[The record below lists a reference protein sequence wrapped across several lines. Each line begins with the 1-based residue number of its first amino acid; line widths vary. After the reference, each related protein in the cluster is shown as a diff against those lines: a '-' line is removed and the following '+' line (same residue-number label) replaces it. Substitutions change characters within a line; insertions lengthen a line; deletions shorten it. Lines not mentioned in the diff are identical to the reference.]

1 MPLNSVFSWF
11 MKKRVHQI
19 ELFKKYPLEVQEE
32 LMKDLCRMAQHTE
45 FGLMYDFS
53 SVKDTRQF
61 KERVPIRTY
70 DDFKPYI
77 TRLREGEQN
86 LLWPTKQK
94 WFAKSSGTTS
104 GKSKYIPVT
113 TESLEECHY
122 KGGKDSLSI
131 YYELNSDADVYSGK
145 TLVLGGSSNI
155 HSYNRASYTGDLS
168 AIIIRNLPMWVELKR
183 IPNRDIALMEDWEH
197 KIDKMA
203 LASMNEDVRM
213 VVGVPSWTL
222 VLMKR
227 ILEMKNKSLIT
238 DVWPNLEL
246 FLHGGVSFSPY
257 RKQFESLVN
266 SQKMNYLETYNASE
280 GFFSIQDR
288 LGEKDMLLMLDYGI
302 YYEFIPLAL
311 VSNDQPETLSLEQV
325 CVGEVYAMV
334 ISTNGGLW
342 RYMIGD
348 TIQFTSLTPFRIKV
362 SGRTKHFM
370 NAFGEEVIIENAVA
384 ALEAACAETSATISD
399 FTAGPVYIGQAN
411 KGRHEWFIEF
421 QEAPTDIEKF
431 RFILDQALQ
440 RVNTDYQ
447 AKRSYNLALEEP
459 LIRTLPKGTFY
470 KWMKKRGKLGG
481 QNKVPRLSNNR
492 EYLDEINSLIEKGYL
507 AEELY

>member
-1 MPLNSVFSWF
+1 

-19 ELFKKYPLEVQEE
+19 DLFKKYPLEVQEE
-32 LMKDLCRMAQHTE
+32 LLRDLTRMAQHTE
-45 FGLMYDFS
+45 FGSGYDFGS
-53 SVKDTRQF
+53 IKNSREF

-70 DDFKPYI
+70 DEFKPYI
-77 TRLREGEQN
+77 ERLREGEQN
-86 LLWPTKQK
+86 ILWPTKQK

-113 TESLEECHY
+113 SESLEECHY
-122 KGGKDSLSI
+122 KGGKDALSI
-131 YYELNSDADVYSGK
+131 YYELNHQADVYSGK
-145 TLVLGGSSNI
+145 TLVLGGSSSI
-155 HSYNRASYTGDLS
+155 HSYNKTCFTGDLS
-168 AIIIRNLPMWVELKR
+168 AIIIRNLPVWVELKR
-183 IPNRDIALMEDWEH
+183 IPNKEIALMEDWEH

-222 VLMKR
+222 VLVKR
-227 ILEMKNKSLIT
+227 ILEMKSKDKIT
-238 DVWPNLEL
+238 DVWPHLEL

-257 RKQFESLVN
+257 RRQFEAIIDSP
-266 SQKMNYLETYNASE
+266 KMKYLETYNASE
-280 GFFSIQDR
+280 GFFGIQDR

-302 YYEFIPLAL
+302 YYEFIPLAN
-311 VSNDQPETLSLEQV
+311 VQDEQPKTLSLAEVQ
-325 CVGEVYAMV
+325 VGEVYAMV

-348 TIQFTSLTPFRIKV
+348 TIQFTSLNPFRIKV
-362 SGRTKHFM
+362 SGRTKHFI
-370 NAFGEEVIIENAVA
+370 NAFGEEVIIENAVS
-384 ALEAACAETSATISD
+384 ALEKACAETAATVSD
-399 FTAGPVYIGQAN
+399 FTAGPVYMETKK

-421 QEAPTDIEKF
+421 QEAPNDFEKF
-431 RFILDQALQ
+431 KRVLDLALQ
-440 RVNTDYQ
+440 DENTDYQ

-459 LIRTLPKGTFY
+459 LVRAVPKGTFY

-492 EYLDEINSLIEKGYL
+492 SYLNELNELIEEGYL

>member
-1 MPLNSVFSWF
+1 M
-11 MKKRVHQI
+11 R
-19 ELFKKYPLEVQEE
+19 
-32 LMKDLCRMAQHTE
+32 DLCRMAQHTE
-45 FGLMYDFS
+45 FGSKYEFGS
-53 SVKDTRQF
+53 IKNSNEFR
-61 KERVPIRTY
+61 ERVPIRTY

-77 TRLREGEQN
+77 YRLREGEQN

-113 TESLEECHY
+113 SESLEECHY
-122 KGGKDSLSI
+122 KGGKDALSI
-131 YYELNSDADVYSGK
+131 YYELNGMADVYSGK

-155 HSYNRASYTGDLS
+155 HSYNRACYTGDLS
-168 AIIIRNLPMWVELKR
+168 AIIIRNLPIWVELKR
-183 IPNRDIALMEDWEH
+183 IPNKDIALMEDWEH

-203 LASMNEDVRM
+203 IASMNEDVRM

-227 ILEMKNKSLIT
+227 ILEMKSKALIT

-257 RKQFESLVN
+257 RKQFEKLIDSP
-266 SQKMNYLETYNASE
+266 KMNFLETYNASE

-302 YYEFIPLAL
+302 YYEFIPIA
-311 VSNDQPETLSLEQV
+311 NEGKEQPETLALEEV
-325 CVGEVYAMV
+325 TLGEVYAMV

-342 RYMIGD
+342 RYKIGD
-348 TIQFTSLTPFRIKV
+348 TIQFTNLSPFRIKV
-362 SGRTKHFM
+362 SGRTKHFI

-384 ALEAACAETSATISD
+384 ALEHACAETSATISD
-399 FTAGPVYIGQAN
+399 FTAGPVFMGSLN

-421 QEAPTDIEKF
+421 QEPPNNLEKF
-431 RFILDQALQ
+431 KYVLDEALQ
-440 RVNTDYQ
+440 RENSDYQ

-470 KWMKKRGKLGG
+470 RWMKKRGKLGG
-481 QNKVPRLSNNR
+481 QNKVPRLSNDR
-492 EYLDEINSLIEKGYL
+492 EYLDEINSLIHEGFL
-507 AEELY
+507 AEELH